1 MNLMKENVHM
11 EDIKNLSDDA
21 AINKLKALAEN
32 KICLF
37 CTFEGNEIVSRPM
50 STQGIDDN
58 GTIWFFSSRN
68 SLKYIQITADN
79 KVYLMY
85 ADTGAQ
91 HYLSLTAYA
100 QIVDDRKKIEALW
113 TPLAKAWFEQGKE
126 DPDITLIK
134 VHPDVG
140 HYWDTKNG
148 KLISMIKIAAAAL
161 TGNQPDAGVHGS
173 VKY

>member
-1 MNLMKENVHM
+1 
-11 EDIKNLSDDA
+11 
-21 AINKLKALAEN
+21 
-32 KICLF
+32 
-37 CTFEGNEIVSRPM
+37 
-50 STQGIDDN
+50 
-58 GTIWFFSSRN
+58 
-68 SLKYIQITADN
+68 
-79 KVYLMY
+79 MY

>member
-1 MNLMKENVHM
+1 M
-11 EDIKNLSDDA
+11 EDIKNLSGDA
-21 AINKLKALAEN
+21 AIDKLKALAEN

-68 SLKYIQITADN
+68 SLKNIQITTEN

-100 QIVDDRKKIEALW
+100 QIADDREKIEALW
-113 TPLAKAWFEQGKE
+113 TPLAKAWFEQGKV
-126 DPDITLIK
+126 DPDIKLIK
-134 VHPDVG
+134 LHPIEG

-148 KLISMIKIAAAAL
+148 KLVSAIKIAAAAL
-161 TGNQPDAGVHGS
+161 TGKQPDAGVHGS
-173 VKY
+173 VKYNH

>member
-1 MNLMKENVHM
+1 MKKKVHM

-21 AINKLKALAEN
+21 AVEKLRALAEN

-50 STQGIDDN
+50 STQAVDDD
-58 GTIWFFSSRN
+58 GTLWFFSSRN
-68 SLKYIQITADN
+68 SLKNIQVTADS

-91 HYLSLTAYA
+91 HYLSLTGDAEIA
-100 QIVDDRKKIEALW
+100 DDRKKIEALW
-113 TPLAKAWFEQGKE
+113 TPMVKAWFEQGKD

-134 VHPDVG
+134 VHPSEG

-161 TGNQPDAGVHGS
+161 TGKQPDAGVHGS
-173 VKY
+173 VKYNQ